1 MNFFFLRLSLP
12 HFFKKL
18 QTSNKIKQ
26 KHIYPPKLKIHF
38 PCSDRIKNYSYSL
51 KIGQCTNVSHIMGT
65 LQTPQTEL
73 RRQSQFQEH
82 SAVVIRTYWAT
93 VLKWWVIR
101 LRSTYLPGGLLLPRL
116 PSSTTENSSRVTSGY
131 KRSFRGQTTVTP
143 GAPPPCSS
151 RCRTQLPFSGS
162 LTYGAGR
169 PEAPEAGRRGTVPK
183 PQTCHE
189 SVPAGQPE
197 AAPHGRPWAEA
208 GVEGHA
214 LSAGGT
220 AARGPRPENHGLPPP
235 RPHPQTKSP
244 SNHMAT
250 LPQLR

>member
-1 MNFFFLRLSLP
+1 
-12 HFFKKL
+12 
-18 QTSNKIKQ
+18 
-26 KHIYPPKLKIHF
+26 
-38 PCSDRIKNYSYSL
+38 
-51 KIGQCTNVSHIMGT
+51 MGT
-65 LQTPQTEL
+65 LQTPETEL
-73 RRQSQFQEH
+73 RWQAQFQEH

-101 LRSTYLPGGLLLPRL
+101 LGSTYLPGGLLLPRL

-183 PQTCHE
+183 PQTGHE

-197 AAPHGRPWAEA
+197 AAPHGRPWAWGRRRGA
-208 GVEGHA
+208 CTVSGRHCC
-214 LSAGGT
+214 SWTT
-220 AARGPRPENHGLPPP
+220 AWEPRPPPSTP
-235 RPHPQTKSP
+235 PSP
-244 SNHMAT
+244 NKE
-250 LPQLR
+250 PF